1 MPLPREVLEANLAKV
16 NASRRADLLVKLES
30 YEPPGRFVLSFPDR
44 AMPEGQC
51 IDQDFT
57 EIQWALHEGH
67 QVTTGIQGGR
77 KDEESGRYYIDYEVI
92 EWD

>member
-1 MPLPREVLEANLAKV
+1 MPLPKETLEANLAKV
-16 NASRRADLLVKLES
+16 NAARRPDLVVKLES
-30 YEPPGRFVLSFPDR
+30 YEPPGKFVLSFPDR

-57 EIQWALHEGH
+57 EIQWALHENDK
-67 QVTTGIQGGR
+67 VTTGIQGGR
-77 KDEESGRYYIDYEVI
+77 KDEASGRYYIDYEVI